1 MKKYKF
7 FALAF
12 AALTL
17 GACSSDDV
25 VDNGQGG
32 IVPAGEKGYVSV
44 AVNLPTQ
51 PSSRANDNFDDG
63 TAQEYNVEDATL
75 FVFEGTSEDA
85 AVFTGAYDLLDL
97 GTPSNVGGN
106 ITTTYQLTQEITRPE
121 HENENVYALVT
132 VNDDNIV
139 TEGTSAAEGWQI
151 NNTGITAGI
160 TTVANVKDMIATV
173 NVAQLA
179 NTADAGYFFM
189 TNAPLYTTP
198 GGTTDPTGGNVMTL
212 TEIDPN
218 NIFTTKEEAEAN
230 PAASIYVERAV
241 AKVSVVE
248 GENLETAGGLA
259 TEIAG
264 WALDMTN
271 TKTYIVRN
279 VDGANWWGYAS
290 TLNPTGDR
298 YRFVGSNA
306 VATNLYRTYWGI
318 DPNYDGNGY
327 TLPGEFNN
335 AIGGI
340 PATLKDAGAADYC
353 LENTFNVANQNQNQ
367 TTRVIVAADLT
378 VKGQDADSKDFYVIN
393 NLKDNILNKEGLD
406 KAIKAAYLQNATVV
420 AALKDPTSGLDDPN
434 TGLGEADLIVTYSS
448 TAEGGYIDVAEVT
461 IKDASVSKF
470 KGDVVP
476 AILTAAGNGAI
487 IAEIN
492 ADNSIAYYKGGRSYY
507 PVMVKH
513 FGDDS
518 TPWTAGGATSYP
530 EPNAEQ
536 NWLGRWGVLRNNWY
550 EISVN
555 SITEIGYPEVPEVYG
570 TPDDPVESWISVEIN
585 VLSWAKRTQD
595 AEL

>member
-63 TAQEYNVEDATL
+63 TTEEYNVKDATL

-85 AVFTGAYDLLDL
+85 ALFTGAYDLKL
-97 GTPSNVGGN
+97 GTSSNVGGN
-106 ITTTYQLTQEITRPE
+106 ITTTYQLTQKITRPE

-139 TEGTSAAEGWQI
+139 KAGSSDSEGWQI
-151 NNTGITAGI
+151 NNTGITAG
-160 TTVANVKDMIATV
+160 TTKVADVKDMIAAV
-173 NVAQLA
+173 DVAKLA
-179 NTADAGYFFM
+179 STANGGYFFM

-198 GGTTDPTGGNVMTL
+198 GGANDPTSGNVVTL

-218 NIFTTKEEAEAN
+218 NIFTTEEEAKAN
-230 PAASIYVERAV
+230 PAASVYVERAV
-241 AKVSVVE
+241 AKVSVVA
-248 GENLETAGGLA
+248 GEKLATAAGLA

-271 TKTYIVRN
+271 KETYIVRN
-279 VDGANWWGYAS
+279 VDGANWWSYAS
-290 TLNPTGDR
+290 TLIPTGDR

-306 VATNLYRTYWGI
+306 VATNLYRTYWGN

-340 PATLKDAGAADYC
+340 PATLKAAGAADYC

-367 TTRVIVAADLT
+367 TTRVIVAADLN
-378 VKGQDADSKDFYVIN
+378 VIGEGVDFYVIN
-393 NLKDNILNKEGLD
+393 NLKDNFLNKEGLD
-406 KAIKAAYLQNATVV
+406 KAIKTAYLQNATVV
-420 AALKDPTSGLDDPN
+420 AALKDPTTGLDDPK
-434 TGLGEADLIVTYSS
+434 TGLGEADLTVTYSS

-461 IKDASVSKF
+461 IIDASASKF

-476 AILTAAGNGAI
+476 EKLTAAGNETI
-487 IAEIN
+487 IAEIK

-507 PVMVKH
+507 PVMIKH

-530 EPNAEQ
+530 DPNAEQ

-585 VLSWAKRTQD
+585 VLSWAKRTQNAD
-595 AEL
+595 L

>member
-63 TAQEYNVEDATL
+63 TTQEYNVEDATL
-75 FVFEGTSEDA
+75 FVFEGTSEDD
-85 AVFTGAYDLLDL
+85 AVFTGAYDLDL
-97 GTPSNVGGN
+97 GTSSNVGGN

-121 HENENVYALVT
+121 NENANVYALVT
-132 VNDDNIV
+132 VNDNNIV
-139 TEGTSAAEGWQI
+139 DAGTSAAEGWKI
-151 NNTGITAGI
+151 NKTGITAGT

-173 NVAQLA
+173 DVAQLA
-179 NTADAGYFFM
+179 NTADKGYFFM

-198 GGTTDPTGGNVMTL
+198 GGANDPTGGNVMTL

-218 NIFTTKEEAEAN
+218 NIFTTEEEAEAN

-241 AKVSVVE
+241 AKVSVVA
-248 GENLETAGGLA
+248 GENLATAGGLA

-290 TLNPTGDR
+290 TLNPTADR
-298 YRFVGSNA
+298 YRFVGSNP

-340 PATLKDAGAADYC
+340 PATLKAAGAADYC

-378 VKGQDADSKDFYVIN
+378 VTGQDADSKDFYVIN
-393 NLKDNILNKEGLD
+393 NLKDNILNKAGLD
-406 KAIKAAYLQNATVV
+406 KAVKAAYLQNATVV
-420 AALKDPTSGLDDPN
+420 AALKNPTSGLDDPN
-434 TGLGEADLIVTYSS
+434 TGLGEDDLTVTYSS
-448 TAEGGYIDVAEVT
+448 KEGGYIDVAEVT
-461 IKDASVSKF
+461 INETSVSKF
-470 KGDVVP
+470 KGDVLP
-476 AILTAAGNGAI
+476 AILTATDNNDI
-487 IAEIN
+487 IDEIN

-530 EPNAEQ
+530 EPNADQ

-585 VLSWAKRTQD
+585 VLSWAKRTQNAD
-595 AEL
+595 L

>member
-63 TAQEYNVEDATL
+63 TTQEYYVKDATL

-85 AVFTGAYDLLDL
+85 AVFTGAYDLD
-97 GTPSNVGGN
+97 GIGNPSNVGGN

-132 VNDDNIV
+132 VNDNNIV
-139 TEGTSAAEGWQI
+139 TAGANAAEGWQI
-151 NNTGITAGI
+151 NNTGITAGT

-179 NTADAGYFFM
+179 NTADDGYFFM

-218 NIFTTKEEAEAN
+218 NIFTTEEEAEAN

-248 GENLETAGGLA
+248 GENLATAGGLA
-259 TEIAG
+259 TEIVG

-271 TKTYIVRN
+271 KKTYIVRN

-290 TLNPTGDR
+290 TLSQTADM
-298 YRFVGSNA
+298 YRFVGSNP

-340 PATLKDAGAADYC
+340 PTTLNAAGAADYC

-378 VKGQDADSKDFYVIN
+378 VTGQDADSKDFYVIN
-393 NLKDNILNKEGLD
+393 NLKDNILNKAGLD
-406 KAIKAAYLQNATVV
+406 KAVKAAYLQNATVV
-420 AALKDPTSGLDDPN
+420 AALQNPTSGLDDPN
-434 TGLGEADLIVTYSS
+434 TGLGEDDLIVTYSS
-448 TAEGGYIDVAEVT
+448 TDEGGYIDVAEVT

-470 KGDVVP
+470 KGGVVP
-476 AILTAAGNGAI
+476 AILTANGNDDI
-487 IAEIN
+487 IDEIN

-507 PVMVKH
+507 PIMIKH

-518 TPWTAGGATSYP
+518 TPWTAGGESSYP

-555 SITEIGYPEVPEVYG
+555 SITDIGYPEVPEVYG

-585 VLSWAKRTQD
+585 VLSWAKRTQSAD
-595 AEL
+595 L

>member
-85 AVFTGAYDLLDL
+85 AVFTGAYDLDL
-97 GTPSNVGGN
+97 GTSSNVGGN

-121 HENENVYALVT
+121 NENENVYALVT
-132 VNDDNIV
+132 VNDNNIV
-139 TEGTSAAEGWQI
+139 SAGKSAAEGWQI
-151 NNTGITAGI
+151 NKTGITAGT

-173 NVAQLA
+173 DVAQLA
-179 NTADAGYFFM
+179 NTADKGYFFM

-198 GGTTDPTGGNVMTL
+198 GGANDPTGGSVVTL

-218 NIFTTKEEAEAN
+218 NIFTTEEEAEAN

-248 GENLETAGGLA
+248 GENLDKAGGLA
-259 TEIAG
+259 NEIAG

-271 TKTYIVRN
+271 KKTYIVRN

-290 TLNPTGDR
+290 TQNPPADR
-298 YRFVGSNA
+298 YRFVGSNP

-340 PATLKDAGAADYC
+340 PTTLNAAGAADYC

-378 VKGQDADSKDFYVIN
+378 VTGQDADSKDFYVIN
-393 NLKDNILNKEGLD
+393 NLKDNILNKAGLD
-406 KAIKAAYLQNATVV
+406 KAVKAAYLQNATVV
-420 AALKDPTSGLDDPN
+420 AALQNPTSGLDDPN
-434 TGLGEADLIVTYSS
+434 TGLGEDDLIVTYSS
-448 TAEGGYIDVAEVT
+448 TDEGGYIDVAEVT

-476 AILTAAGNGAI
+476 AILTAAGNDPI

-530 EPNAEQ
+530 EPNADQ
-536 NWLGRWGVLRNNWY
+536 NLLGRWGVLRNNWY

-585 VLSWAKRTQD
+585 VLSWAKRTQSAD
-595 AEL
+595 L

>member
-63 TAQEYNVEDATL
+63 TKEEYNVKDATL
-75 FVFEGTSEDA
+75 FVFAGTSEDA
-85 AVFTGAYDLLDL
+85 AVFTGAYDLDDL
-97 GTPSNVGGN
+97 GDPTGVGGN
-106 ITTTYQLTQEITRPE
+106 ITTTYRLTKEITKPGN
-121 HENENVYALVT
+121 ENANVYALVT

-139 TEGTSAAEGWQI
+139 KAGSSDSEGWQI
-151 NNTGITAGI
+151 NNTGITAG
-160 TTVANVKDMIATV
+160 TTKVADVKDMIAAV
-173 NVAQLA
+173 DVAKLA
-179 NTADAGYFFM
+179 STANGGYFFM

-198 GGTTDPTGGNVMTL
+198 GGANDPTGGSVVTL

-218 NIFTTKEEAEAN
+218 NIFTTEEEAKAN
-230 PAASIYVERAV
+230 PAASVYVERAV
-241 AKVSVVE
+241 AKVSVVA
-248 GENLETAGGLA
+248 GENLATAAGLA

-271 TKTYIVRN
+271 KETYIVRN

-290 TLNPTGDR
+290 TLSPTADR
-298 YRFVGSNA
+298 YRFVGSNP

-340 PATLKDAGAADYC
+340 PATLKAAGAADYC

-367 TTRVIVAADLT
+367 TTRVIVAADLN
-378 VKGQDADSKDFYVIN
+378 VIGEGVDFYVIN

-406 KAIKAAYLQNATVV
+406 KAVKAAYQQNATVV
-420 AALKDPTSGLDDPN
+420 AALQDPTSGLDDPN
-434 TGLGEADLIVTYSS
+434 TGLGEDDLIVTYSS

-476 AILTAAGNGAI
+476 AILTAAGNDPI

-507 PVMVKH
+507 PIMIKH

-518 TPWTAGGATSYP
+518 TPWTVGGATSYP

-585 VLSWAKRTQD
+585 VLSWAKRTQNAD
-595 AEL
+595 L

>member
-63 TAQEYNVEDATL
+63 TAEEYNVEDATL
-75 FVFEGTSEDA
+75 FVFAGTSEDA
-85 AVFTGAYDLLDL
+85 AVFTGAYDLEL
-97 GTPSNVGGN
+97 GNPTDVGGN
-106 ITTTYQLTQEITRPE
+106 ITTTYQLTEEITKPGN
-121 HENENVYALVT
+121 ENANVYALVT
-132 VNDDNIV
+132 VNDNNIV
-139 TEGTSAAEGWQI
+139 TNGASASAGWKINGTD
-151 NNTGITAGI
+151 ITTS
-160 TTVANVKDMIATV
+160 TTVANVKDMIAAV
-173 NVAQLA
+173 DVAKLA
-179 NTADAGYFFM
+179 NTADGGYFFM

-198 GGTTDPTGGNVMTL
+198 GGANDPTGGSVVTL

-218 NIFTTKEEAEAN
+218 NIYTTEEEAKAN
-230 PAASIYVERAV
+230 PAASVYVERAV

-248 GENLETAGGLA
+248 GTALGTAGGLA

-271 TKTYIVRN
+271 KETYIVRN

-340 PATLKDAGAADYC
+340 PATLKAAGAADYC

-367 TTRVIVAADLT
+367 TTRVIVAADLN
-378 VKGQDADSKDFYVIN
+378 VIGEGADFYVIN

-420 AALKDPTSGLDDPN
+420 EALENPTTGLDDPN
-434 TGLGEADLIVTYSS
+434 TGLGEADLTVTYSS
-448 TAEGGYIDVAEVT
+448 TEGGYIDVAEVT
-461 IKDASVSKF
+461 IIETSASKF
-470 KGDVVP
+470 KGDVIP
-476 AILTAAGNGAI
+476 TTLTAAGNDAI

-492 ADNSIAYYKGGRSYY
+492 ADNNIAYYKGGRSYY
-507 PVMVKH
+507 PIMIKH

-518 TPWTAGGATSYP
+518 TPWTAGGESSYP
-530 EPNAEQ
+530 TPNAEQ

-585 VLSWAKRTQD
+585 VLSWAKRTQNAD
-595 AEL
+595 L

>member
-1 MKKYKF
+1 MKKF
-7 FALAF
+7 QLFAFALA
-12 AALTL
+12 AGLMM
-17 GACSSDDV
+17 GCSDDNSLV
-25 VDNGQGG
+25 EGPSTGSSTTG
-32 IVPAGEKGYVSV
+32 KGYISL
-44 AVNLPTQ
+44 AINLPTQ

-63 TAQEYNVEDATL
+63 TTQEYNVEDATL

-85 AVFTGAYDLLDL
+85 ALFTGAYDLLDL

-132 VNDDNIV
+132 VNDNNIV
-139 TEGTSAAEGWQI
+139 TEGASAAEGWQI
-151 NNTGITAGI
+151 NNTGITAGT
-160 TTVANVKDMIATV
+160 TTVADVKDMIATV

-248 GENLETAGGLA
+248 GENLATAGGLA

-290 TLNPTGDR
+290 TLSPTTDR
-298 YRFVGSNA
+298 YRFVGSNP

-340 PATLKDAGAADYC
+340 PTTLNAAGAADYC

-378 VKGQDADSKDFYVIN
+378 VLGQEEGGDFYVIN

-406 KAIKAAYLQNATVV
+406 KAVKAAYLQNATVV
-420 AALKDPTSGLDDPN
+420 AALQDPTTGLDDPT
-434 TGLGEADLIVTYSS
+434 TGLGEADLTVTYSS

-461 IKDASVSKF
+461 IIDASASKF
-470 KGDVVP
+470 KGD
-476 AILTAAGNGAI
+476 GN
-487 IAEIN
+487 
-492 ADNSIAYYKGGRSYY
+492 
-507 PVMVKH
+507 
-513 FGDDS
+513 
-518 TPWTAGGATSYP
+518 
-530 EPNAEQ
+530 Q
-536 NWLGRWGVLRNNWY
+536 C
-550 EISVN
+550 
-555 SITEIGYPEVPEVYG
+555 
-570 TPDDPVESWISVEIN
+570 
-585 VLSWAKRTQD
+585 
-595 AEL
+595 

>member
-63 TAQEYNVEDATL
+63 TAEEYNVEDATL
-75 FVFEGTSEDA
+75 FVFAGTSEDA
-85 AVFTGAYDLLDL
+85 AVFTGAYDLEL
-97 GTPSNVGGN
+97 GNPTDVGGN
-106 ITTTYQLTQEITRPE
+106 ITTTYQLTEVITKPGN
-121 HENENVYALVT
+121 ENANVYALVT
-132 VNDDNIV
+132 VNDNNIV
-139 TEGTSAAEGWQI
+139 TNGASASAGWKINGTD
-151 NNTGITAGI
+151 ITTS
-160 TTVANVKDMIATV
+160 TTVANVKDMIAAV
-173 NVAQLA
+173 DVAKLA
-179 NTADAGYFFM
+179 NTADGGYFFM

-198 GGTTDPTGGNVMTL
+198 GGANDPTGGSVVTL

-218 NIFTTKEEAEAN
+218 NIYTTEEEAKAN
-230 PAASIYVERAV
+230 PAASVYVERAV

-248 GENLETAGGLA
+248 GTALGTAGGLA

-271 TKTYIVRN
+271 KETYIVRN

-340 PATLKDAGAADYC
+340 PATLKAAGAADYC

-367 TTRVIVAADLT
+367 TTRVIVAADLN
-378 VKGQDADSKDFYVIN
+378 VIGEGADFYVIN

-420 AALKDPTSGLDDPN
+420 EALENPTTGLDDPN
-434 TGLGEADLIVTYSS
+434 TGLGEADLTVTYSS
-448 TAEGGYIDVAEVT
+448 TEGGYIDVAEVT
-461 IKDASVSKF
+461 IIETSASKF
-470 KGDVVP
+470 KGDVIP
-476 AILTAAGNGAI
+476 TTLTAAGNDAI

-492 ADNSIAYYKGGRSYY
+492 ADNNIAYYKGGRSYY
-507 PVMVKH
+507 PIMIKH

-518 TPWTAGGATSYP
+518 TPWTAGGESSYP
-530 EPNAEQ
+530 TPNAEQ

-585 VLSWAKRTQD
+585 VLSWAKRTQSAD
-595 AEL
+595 L

>member
-63 TAQEYNVEDATL
+63 TKEEYNVKDATL
-75 FVFEGTSEDA
+75 FVFAGTSEDA
-85 AVFTGAYDLLDL
+85 AVFTGAYNLDL
-97 GTPSNVGGN
+97 GSQTDVGGN
-106 ITTTYQLTQEITRPE
+106 ITTTYRLTEEITKPGK
-121 HENENVYALVT
+121 ENENVYALVT
-132 VNDDNIV
+132 VNDNNIV
-139 TEGTSAAEGWQI
+139 TAPEPEIASAGWKINGTD
-151 NNTGITAGI
+151 ITTS
-160 TTVANVKDMIATV
+160 TTVANVKDMIAAV
-173 NVAQLA
+173 DVAKLA
-179 NTADAGYFFM
+179 STADGGYFFM

-198 GGTTDPTGGNVMTL
+198 GGANDPTSGNVVTL

-218 NIFTTKEEAEAN
+218 NIFTTEEEAKAN
-230 PAASIYVERAV
+230 PAASVYVERAV
-241 AKVSVVE
+241 AKVSVVA
-248 GENLETAGGLA
+248 GENLATAAGLA

-271 TKTYIVRN
+271 KETYIVRN
-279 VDGANWWGYAS
+279 VDGANWWRYAS

-378 VKGQDADSKDFYVIN
+378 VTGQDADSKDFYVIN
-393 NLKDNILNKEGLD
+393 NLKDNILNKAGLD
-406 KAIKAAYLQNATVV
+406 KAVKAAYLQNATVV
-420 AALKDPTSGLDDPN
+420 AALQDPTTGLDDPN
-434 TGLGEADLIVTYSS
+434 TGLGEADLTVTYSS

-461 IKDASVSKF
+461 IIDASASKF

-476 AILTAAGNGAI
+476 EKLTAAGNDVI

-518 TPWTAGGATSYP
+518 TPWTAGGESSYP
-530 EPNAEQ
+530 TPNAEQ

-585 VLSWAKRTQD
+585 VLSWAKRTQNAD
-595 AEL
+595 L

>member
-25 VDNGQGG
+25 VDNGQSG

-85 AVFTGAYDLLDL
+85 AVFTGAYDLKI
-97 GTPSNVGGN
+97 GTSSNVGGN
-106 ITTTYQLTQEITRPE
+106 ITTTYQLTQKITRPE

-132 VNDDNIV
+132 VNDNNIV
-139 TEGTSAAEGWQI
+139 KAGSSDSEGWQI
-151 NNTGITAGI
+151 NNTGITAGT
-160 TTVANVKDMIATV
+160 TTVAKVKDMIATV
-173 NVAQLA
+173 DVAQLA
-179 NTADAGYFFM
+179 NTADKGYFFM

-198 GGTTDPTGGNVMTL
+198 GGANDPTGGSVVTL

-218 NIFTTKEEAEAN
+218 NIFTTEEEAKAN
-230 PAASIYVERAV
+230 PAASVYVERAV
-241 AKVSVVE
+241 AKVSVVA
-248 GENLETAGGLA
+248 GENLATAGGLA

-271 TKTYIVRN
+271 KETYIVRN

-290 TLNPTGDR
+290 TSSNLTADR
-298 YRFVGSNA
+298 YRFVGSNP

-340 PATLKDAGAADYC
+340 PATLKAAGAADYC

-378 VKGQDADSKDFYVIN
+378 VSGQEEGGDFYVIN
-393 NLKDNILNKEGLD
+393 NLKDNILNKAGLD
-406 KAIKAAYLQNATVV
+406 KAVKAAYLQNATVV

-434 TGLGEADLIVTYSS
+434 TGLGEGDLTVYYSS

-461 IKDASVSKF
+461 IIDASASKF

-476 AILTAAGNGAI
+476 EKLTAAGNDEI

-518 TPWTAGGATSYP
+518 TPWMAGGESSYP

-585 VLSWAKRTQD
+585 VLSWAKRTQSAD
-595 AEL
+595 L

>member
-25 VDNGQGG
+25 VDNGQSG

-63 TAQEYNVEDATL
+63 TEQEYNVEDATL
-75 FVFEGTSEDA
+75 FVFAGTSEDD
-85 AVFTGAYDLLDL
+85 AVFTGAYNLVDL
-97 GTPSNVGGN
+97 GTPSTVGGN

-290 TLNPTGDR
+290 TLSPTADR
-298 YRFVGSNA
+298 FRFVGSNP

-340 PATLKDAGAADYC
+340 PATLKAAGAADYC

-378 VKGQDADSKDFYVIN
+378 VSGQDEGGDFYVIN
-393 NLKDNILNKEGLD
+393 NLKDNILNKAGLD
-406 KAIKAAYLQNATVV
+406 KAVKAAYLQNATVV
-420 AALKDPTSGLDDPN
+420 AALQNPTTGLDDPN
-434 TGLGEADLIVTYSS
+434 TGLGEDDLIVTYSS
-448 TAEGGYIDVAEVT
+448 TDEGGYIDVAEVT

-476 AILTAAGNGAI
+476 EKLTAAGNDDI
-487 IAEIN
+487 IDEIN

-507 PVMVKH
+507 PVMIKH

-530 EPNAEQ
+530 EPNADQ

-585 VLSWAKRTQD
+585 VLSWAKRTQSAD
-595 AEL
+595 L

>member
-63 TAQEYNVEDATL
+63 TKEEYNVKDATL

-85 AVFTGAYDLLDL
+85 AVFTGAYDLD
-97 GTPSNVGGN
+97 GIGNPSNVGGN

-132 VNDDNIV
+132 VNDNKIV
-139 TEGTSAAEGWQI
+139 TAGANAAEGWQI
-151 NNTGITAGI
+151 NNTGITAGT

-179 NTADAGYFFM
+179 NTADGGYFFM

-198 GGTTDPTGGNVMTL
+198 GGANDPTSGNVVTL

-218 NIFTTKEEAEAN
+218 NIFTTEEEAKAN
-230 PAASIYVERAV
+230 PAASVYVERAV
-241 AKVSVVE
+241 AKVSVVA
-248 GENLETAGGLA
+248 GEKLATAAGLA

-290 TLNPTGDR
+290 TLNPTADR
-298 YRFVGSNA
+298 YRFVGSNP

-340 PATLKDAGAADYC
+340 PTTLKAAGAADYC

-367 TTRVIVAADLT
+367 TTRVIVAADLN
-378 VKGQDADSKDFYVIN
+378 VIGEGVDFYVIN

-420 AALKDPTSGLDDPN
+420 AALQDPTSGLDDPI
-434 TGLGEADLIVTYSS
+434 TGLGEDDLTVSYSS
-448 TAEGGYIDVAEVT
+448 TEGGYIDVAEVT
-461 IKDASVSKF
+461 IKETSASKF

-476 AILTAAGNGAI
+476 EKLTAAENDDI
-487 IAEIN
+487 IDEIN

-507 PVMVKH
+507 PIMIKH

-530 EPNAEQ
+530 DPGAEQ

-585 VLSWAKRTQD
+585 VLSWAKRTQSAD
-595 AEL
+595 L

>member
-63 TAQEYNVEDATL
+63 TTEEYNVKDATL

-85 AVFTGAYDLLDL
+85 ALFTGAYDLKL
-97 GTPSNVGGN
+97 GTSSNVGGN
-106 ITTTYQLTQEITRPE
+106 ITTTYQLTQKITRPE

-139 TEGTSAAEGWQI
+139 KAGSSDSEGWQI
-151 NNTGITAGI
+151 NNTGITAG
-160 TTVANVKDMIATV
+160 TTKVADVKDMIAAV
-173 NVAQLA
+173 DVAKLA
-179 NTADAGYFFM
+179 STANGGYFFM

-198 GGTTDPTGGNVMTL
+198 GGANDPTSGNVVTL

-218 NIFTTKEEAEAN
+218 NIFTTEEEAKAN
-230 PAASIYVERAV
+230 PAASVYVERAV
-241 AKVSVVE
+241 AKVSVVA
-248 GENLETAGGLA
+248 GEKLATAAGLA

-271 TKTYIVRN
+271 KETYIVRN
-279 VDGANWWGYAS
+279 VDGANWWSYAS
-290 TLNPTGDR
+290 TLIPTGDR

-306 VATNLYRTYWGI
+306 VATNLYRTYWGN

-340 PATLKDAGAADYC
+340 PATLKAAGAADYC

-367 TTRVIVAADLT
+367 TTRVIVAADLN
-378 VKGQDADSKDFYVIN
+378 VIGEGVDFYVIN

-406 KAIKAAYLQNATVV
+406 KAIKTAYLQNATVV
-420 AALKDPTSGLDDPN
+420 AALKDPTTGLDDPK
-434 TGLGEADLIVTYSS
+434 TGLGEADLTVTYSS

-461 IKDASVSKF
+461 IIDASASKF

-476 AILTAAGNGAI
+476 EKLTAAGNETI
-487 IAEIN
+487 IAEIK

-507 PVMVKH
+507 PVMIKH

-530 EPNAEQ
+530 DPNAEQ

-585 VLSWAKRTQD
+585 VLSWAKRTQNAD
-595 AEL
+595 L

>member
-1 MKKYKF
+1 M
-7 FALAF
+7 
-12 AALTL
+12 
-17 GACSSDDV
+17 
-25 VDNGQGG
+25 DNGQGG

-63 TAQEYNVEDATL
+63 TKEEYNVKDATL
-75 FVFEGTSEDA
+75 FVFAGTSEDA
-85 AVFTGAYDLLDL
+85 AVFTGAYDLDDL
-97 GTPSNVGGN
+97 GDPTGVGGN
-106 ITTTYQLTQEITRPE
+106 ITTTYRLTKEITKPGN
-121 HENENVYALVT
+121 ENANVYALVT

-139 TEGTSAAEGWQI
+139 KAGSSDSEGWQI
-151 NNTGITAGI
+151 NNTGITAG
-160 TTVANVKDMIATV
+160 TTKVADVKDMIAAV
-173 NVAQLA
+173 DVAKLA
-179 NTADAGYFFM
+179 STANGGYFFM

-198 GGTTDPTGGNVMTL
+198 GGANDPTGGSVVTL

-218 NIFTTKEEAEAN
+218 NIFTTEEEAKAN
-230 PAASIYVERAV
+230 PAASVYVERAV
-241 AKVSVVE
+241 AKVSVVA
-248 GENLETAGGLA
+248 GENLATAAGLA

-271 TKTYIVRN
+271 KETYIVRN

-290 TLNPTGDR
+290 TLSPTADR
-298 YRFVGSNA
+298 YRFVGSNP

-340 PATLKDAGAADYC
+340 PATLKAAGAADYC

-367 TTRVIVAADLT
+367 TTRVIVAADLN
-378 VKGQDADSKDFYVIN
+378 VIGEGVDFYVIN

-406 KAIKAAYLQNATVV
+406 KAVKAAYQQNATVV
-420 AALKDPTSGLDDPN
+420 AALQDPTSGLDDPN
-434 TGLGEADLIVTYSS
+434 TGLGEDDLIVTYSS

-476 AILTAAGNGAI
+476 AILTAAGNDPI

-507 PVMVKH
+507 PIMIKH

-518 TPWTAGGATSYP
+518 TPWTVGGATSYP

-585 VLSWAKRTQD
+585 VLSWAKRTQNAD
-595 AEL
+595 L

>member
-63 TAQEYNVEDATL
+63 TTQEYNVEDATL

-85 AVFTGAYDLLDL
+85 AVFTGAYDLDDI
-97 GTPSNVGGN
+97 GNPSTVGGN

-121 HENENVYALVT
+121 HENANVYALVT
-132 VNDDNIV
+132 VNDNNIV
-139 TEGTSAAEGWQI
+139 TAGTSAAEGWQI
-151 NNTGITAGI
+151 NKTGITAGT

-173 NVAQLA
+173 DVAQLA
-179 NTADAGYFFM
+179 NTADKGYFFM

-198 GGTTDPTGGNVMTL
+198 GGANDPTGGNVMTL

-218 NIFTTKEEAEAN
+218 NIFTTEEEAEAN

-241 AKVSVVE
+241 AKVSVVA
-248 GENLETAGGLA
+248 GENLATAGGLA

-279 VDGANWWGYAS
+279 VDGANWWRYAS
-290 TLNPTGDR
+290 TQNPTADR
-298 YRFVGSNA
+298 YRFVGSNP

-340 PATLKDAGAADYC
+340 PATLKAAGAADYC

-367 TTRVIVAADLT
+367 TTRVIVAANLT
-378 VKGQDADSKDFYVIN
+378 VTGQDADSKDFYVIN
-393 NLKDNILNKEGLD
+393 NLKDNILNKAGLD
-406 KAIKAAYLQNATVV
+406 KAVKAAYLQNATVV

-434 TGLGEADLIVTYSS
+434 TGLGEADLTVTYSS

-461 IKDASVSKF
+461 IIDASKF

-476 AILTAAGNGAI
+476 KKLTAAGNDDI
-487 IAEIN
+487 IDEIN

-507 PVMVKH
+507 PVMIKH

-530 EPNAEQ
+530 EPNADQ

-585 VLSWAKRTQD
+585 VLSWAKRTQSAD
-595 AEL
+595 L

>member
-1 MKKYKF
+1 MKKISF
-7 FALAF
+7 FALAL
-12 AALTL
+12 AAGLMM
-17 GACSSDDV
+17 GCSDDNSLV
-25 VDNGQGG
+25 EGPSTGSSTTG
-32 IVPAGEKGYVSV
+32 KGYISL
-44 AVNLPTQ
+44 AINLPTQ
-51 PSSRANDNFDDG
+51 PSARANDNFDDG
-63 TAQEYNVEDATL
+63 LEEEYRVTDATL
-75 FVFEGTSEDA
+75 LVFSGTTEDDA
-85 AVFTGAYDLLDL
+85 KFTGAYPLTLND
-97 GTPSNVGGN
+97 GTQLGGN
-106 ITTTYQLTQEITRPE
+106 ITTTYQVTQPITKPL
-121 HENENVYALVT
+121 VDGDDIYALVM
-132 VNDDNIV
+132 VNSKNV
-139 TEGTSAAEGWQI
+139 LKGNAEAGWQI
-151 NNTGITAGI
+151 LGNALTVGT
-160 TTVANVKDMIATV
+160 TTVANVKGMNG
-173 NVAQLA
+173 NVTAAAL
-179 NTADAGYFFM
+179 ADASGEGYFYM
-189 TNAPLYTTP
+189 TNAPLYSVP
-198 GGTTDPTGGNVMTL
+198 GGVSEPANGAVTTL
-212 TEIDPN
+212 TKINAE
-218 NIFTTKEEAEAN
+218 NIFSTAAEAEAN

-290 TLNPTGDR
+290 TLSPTADR
-298 YRFVGSNA
+298 YRFVGSNP

-340 PATLKDAGAADYC
+340 PTTLNAAGAADYC

-378 VKGQDADSKDFYVIN
+378 VLGQEEGGDFYVIN

-406 KAIKAAYLQNATVV
+406 KAVKAAYLQNATVV
-420 AALKDPTSGLDDPN
+420 AALQDPTTGLDDPT
-434 TGLGEADLIVTYSS
+434 TGLGEADLTVTYSS
-448 TAEGGYIDVAEVT
+448 TVEGGYIDVAEVT
-461 IKDASVSKF
+461 IIDASASKF
-470 KGDVVP
+470 KGDAVP
-476 AILTAAGNGAI
+476 EKLTAAGNDDI

-518 TPWTAGGATSYP
+518 TPWTAGGETSYP
-530 EPNAEQ
+530 GPNADQ

-585 VLSWAKRTQD
+585 VLSWAKRTQSAD
-595 AEL
+595 L

>member
-63 TAQEYNVEDATL
+63 TKEEYNVKDATL
-75 FVFEGTSEDA
+75 FVFAGTSEDE
-85 AVFTGAYDLLDL
+85 AVFTGAYDLDDL
-97 GTPSNVGGN
+97 GDPTVVGGN
-106 ITTTYQLTQEITRPE
+106 ITTTYRLTKEITKPGN
-121 HENENVYALVT
+121 ENANVYALVT

-139 TEGTSAAEGWQI
+139 KAGSSDSEGWQI
-151 NNTGITAGI
+151 NNTGITAG
-160 TTVANVKDMIATV
+160 TTKVANVKDMIAAV
-173 NVAQLA
+173 DVAKLA
-179 NTADAGYFFM
+179 STANGGYFFM

-198 GGTTDPTGGNVMTL
+198 GGANDPTSGNVVTL

-218 NIFTTKEEAEAN
+218 NIFTTEEEAKAN
-230 PAASIYVERAV
+230 PAASVYVERAV

-248 GENLETAGGLA
+248 GTALSTAGGLA
-259 TEIAG
+259 TKIAG

-271 TKTYIVRN
+271 KETYIVRN
-279 VDGANWWGYAS
+279 VDGANWWRYAS
-290 TLNPTGDR
+290 TQNPTGDR
-298 YRFVGSNA
+298 YRFVGSNP

-340 PATLKDAGAADYC
+340 PATLKAAGAADYC

-367 TTRVIVAADLT
+367 TTRVIVAADLN
-378 VKGQDADSKDFYVIN
+378 VIGEGVDFYVIN

-406 KAIKAAYLQNATVV
+406 KAIKAAYQQNATVV
-420 AALKDPTSGLDDPN
+420 AALQDPTTGLDDPN
-434 TGLGEADLIVTYSS
+434 TGLGEADLTVTYSS

-461 IKDASVSKF
+461 INETSASKF
-470 KGDVVP
+470 KGDAVP
-476 AILTAAGNGAI
+476 EKLTAAGNDAI

-507 PVMVKH
+507 PIMIKH

-530 EPNAEQ
+530 EPNADQ

-585 VLSWAKRTQD
+585 VLSWAKRTQSAD
-595 AEL
+595 L

>member
-1 MKKYKF
+1 
-7 FALAF
+7 
-12 AALTL
+12 
-17 GACSSDDV
+17 
-25 VDNGQGG
+25 
-32 IVPAGEKGYVSV
+32 
-44 AVNLPTQ
+44 
-51 PSSRANDNFDDG
+51 
-63 TAQEYNVEDATL
+63 
-75 FVFEGTSEDA
+75 
-85 AVFTGAYDLLDL
+85 
-97 GTPSNVGGN
+97 
-106 ITTTYQLTQEITRPE
+106 
-121 HENENVYALVT
+121 
-132 VNDDNIV
+132 
-139 TEGTSAAEGWQI
+139 
-151 NNTGITAGI
+151 
-160 TTVANVKDMIATV
+160 MIATV
-173 NVAQLA
+173 DVAQLA
-179 NTADAGYFFM
+179 NTADKGYFFM

-198 GGTTDPTGGNVMTL
+198 GGANDPTGGSVVTL

-218 NIFTTKEEAEAN
+218 NIFTTEEEAKAN
-230 PAASIYVERAV
+230 PAASVYVERAV
-241 AKVSVVE
+241 AKVSVVA
-248 GENLETAGGLA
+248 GENLATAGGLA

-290 TLNPTGDR
+290 TLNPTADR
-298 YRFVGSNA
+298 YRFVGSNP

-340 PATLKDAGAADYC
+340 PTTLKAAGAADYC

-378 VKGQDADSKDFYVIN
+378 VTGQDADSKDFYVIN

-406 KAIKAAYLQNATVV
+406 KAVKAAYLQNATVV
-420 AALKDPTSGLDDPN
+420 AALQNPTSGLDDPN
-434 TGLGEADLIVTYSS
+434 TGLGEDDLTVTYSS
-448 TAEGGYIDVAEVT
+448 TDEGGYIDVAEVT

-476 AILTAAGNGAI
+476 AILTAAGNDAI

-530 EPNAEQ
+530 EPNADQ

-585 VLSWAKRTQD
+585 VLSWAKRTQSAD
-595 AEL
+595 L

>member
-1 MKKYKF
+1 MKKTKF

-17 GACSSDDV
+17 GACSSDDLV
-25 VDNGQGG
+25 EQKHPSVT
-32 IVPAGEKGYVSV
+32 PGEKGYVSV
-44 AVNLPTQ
+44 AVNLPSQ

-63 TAQEYNVEDATL
+63 TTEEYNVKDATL

-85 AVFTGAYDLLDL
+85 ALFTGAYDLKL
-97 GTPSNVGGN
+97 GTSSNVGGN
-106 ITTTYQLTQEITRPE
+106 ITTTYQLTQKITRPE

-139 TEGTSAAEGWQI
+139 KAGSSDSEGWQI
-151 NNTGITAGI
+151 NNTGITAG
-160 TTVANVKDMIATV
+160 TTKVADVKGMIAAV

-179 NTADAGYFFM
+179 NTADGGYFFM

-198 GGTTDPTGGNVMTL
+198 GGANDPTGGSVVTL

-218 NIFTTKEEAEAN
+218 NIFTTEEEAKAN
-230 PAASIYVERAV
+230 PAASVYVERAV
-241 AKVSVVE
+241 AKVSVVA
-248 GENLETAGGLA
+248 GENLATAAGLA

-271 TKTYIVRN
+271 KETYIVRN

-290 TLNPTGDR
+290 TLSPTADR
-298 YRFVGSNA
+298 YRFVGSNP

-327 TLPGEFNN
+327 PLPGEFNN

-340 PATLKDAGAADYC
+340 PATLKAAGAADYC

-367 TTRVIVAADLT
+367 TTRVIVAADLKVT
-378 VKGQDADSKDFYVIN
+378 GQDADSKDFYVIN
-393 NLKDNILNKEGLD
+393 NLKDNILNKAGLD
-406 KAIKAAYLQNATVV
+406 KAVKAAYLQNATVV
-420 AALKDPTSGLDDPN
+420 AALQDPTTGLDDPN
-434 TGLGEADLIVTYSS
+434 TGLGEADLTVTYSS
-448 TAEGGYIDVAEVT
+448 TDEGGYIDVAEVT
-461 IKDASVSKF
+461 IIDASASKF
-470 KGDVVP
+470 KGDAVP
-476 AILTAAGNGAI
+476 EILTATDNDAI

-518 TPWTAGGATSYP
+518 TPWTAGGETSYP
-530 EPNAEQ
+530 GPNADQ

-585 VLSWAKRTQD
+585 VLSWAKRTQSAD
-595 AEL
+595 L

>member
-63 TAQEYNVEDATL
+63 TKEEYNVEDATL

-85 AVFTGAYDLLDL
+85 AVFTGAYDLDL

-106 ITTTYQLTQEITRPE
+106 ITTTYRLTQEITRPE
-121 HENENVYALVT
+121 NENANVYALVT
-132 VNDDNIV
+132 VNDNNIV
-139 TEGTSAAEGWQI
+139 TAPEPEIASAGWKINGKDITTS
-151 NNTGITAGI
+151 
-160 TTVANVKDMIATV
+160 TTVANVKDMIAAV
-173 NVAQLA
+173 DVAQLA
-179 NTADAGYFFM
+179 NTAADGGYFFM

-198 GGTTDPTGGNVMTL
+198 GGANDPTGGSVVTL

-218 NIFTTKEEAEAN
+218 NIFTTEEEAKAN
-230 PAASIYVERAV
+230 PAASVYVERAV

-248 GENLETAGGLA
+248 GTALSTAGGLA
-259 TEIAG
+259 TKIAG

-271 TKTYIVRN
+271 KETYIVRN

-290 TLNPTGDR
+290 TQNPTADR
-298 YRFVGSNA
+298 YRFVGSNP

-340 PATLKDAGAADYC
+340 PATLKAAGAADYC

-367 TTRVIVAADLT
+367 TTRVIVAADLN
-378 VKGQDADSKDFYVIN
+378 VIGEGVDFYVIN

-406 KAIKAAYLQNATVV
+406 KAIKAAYQQNATVV
-420 AALKDPTSGLDDPN
+420 AALQDPTSGLDDPN
-434 TGLGEADLIVTYSS
+434 TGLGEDDLTVTYSS
-448 TAEGGYIDVAEVT
+448 TEGGYIDVAEVT
-461 IKDASVSKF
+461 IDEASASKF
-470 KGDVVP
+470 KKDVIP
-476 AILTAAGNGAI
+476 TILTATGNNDI
-487 IAEIN
+487 IDEIN
-492 ADNSIAYYKGGRSYY
+492 ADNNIAYYKGGRSYY
-507 PVMVKH
+507 PVMIKH

-530 EPNAEQ
+530 EPNADQ

-585 VLSWAKRTQD
+585 VLSWAKRTQSAD
-595 AEL
+595 L

>member
-1 MKKYKF
+1 MKKISF
-7 FALAF
+7 FAFALA
-12 AALTL
+12 AGLMM
-17 GACSSDDV
+17 GCSDDNSLV
-25 VDNGQGG
+25 EGPSTGSSTTG
-32 IVPAGEKGYVSV
+32 KGYISL
-44 AVNLPTQ
+44 AINLPTQ

-85 AVFTGAYDLLDL
+85 AVFTGAYDLKL
-97 GTPSNVGGN
+97 GTSSNVGGN
-106 ITTTYQLTQEITRPE
+106 ITTTYQLTQKITRPE
-121 HENENVYALVT
+121 NENANVYALVT

-139 TEGTSAAEGWQI
+139 TAGASAAEGWQI
-151 NNTGITAGI
+151 NNTGITAGT

-173 NVAQLA
+173 DVAQLA
-179 NTADAGYFFM
+179 NTADKGYFFM

-198 GGTTDPTGGNVMTL
+198 GGANDPTGGSVVTL

-218 NIFTTKEEAEAN
+218 NIFTTEEEAKAN
-230 PAASIYVERAV
+230 PAASVYVERAV
-241 AKVSVVE
+241 AKVSVVA
-248 GENLETAGGLA
+248 GENLATAGGLA

-290 TLNPTGDR
+290 TLNPTADR
-298 YRFVGSNA
+298 YRFVGSNP

-340 PATLKDAGAADYC
+340 PTTLKAAGAADYC

-378 VKGQDADSKDFYVIN
+378 VTGQDADSKDFYVIN

-406 KAIKAAYLQNATVV
+406 KAVKAAYLQNATVV
-420 AALKDPTSGLDDPN
+420 AALQDPATGLDDPN
-434 TGLGEADLIVTYSS
+434 TGLGEADLTVTYSS
-448 TAEGGYIDVAEVT
+448 TDEGGYIDVAEVT

-476 AILTAAGNGAI
+476 AILTAAGNDAI

-530 EPNAEQ
+530 EPNADQ

-585 VLSWAKRTQD
+585 VLSWAKRTQSAD
-595 AEL
+595 L

>member
-63 TAQEYNVEDATL
+63 TKEEYNVKDATL

-85 AVFTGAYDLLDL
+85 AVFTGAYDLD
-97 GTPSNVGGN
+97 GIGNPSNVGGN

-132 VNDDNIV
+132 VNDNNIV
-139 TEGTSAAEGWQI
+139 TAGASAAEGWQI
-151 NNTGITAGI
+151 NKTGITAGT

-173 NVAQLA
+173 DVAQLA
-179 NTADAGYFFM
+179 NTADKGYFFM

-198 GGTTDPTGGNVMTL
+198 GGANDPTGGSVVTL

-218 NIFTTKEEAEAN
+218 NIFTTEEEAKAN
-230 PAASIYVERAV
+230 PAASVYVERAV
-241 AKVSVVE
+241 AKVSVVA
-248 GENLETAGGLA
+248 GENLATAGGLA
-259 TEIAG
+259 NEIAG

-290 TLNPTGDR
+290 TQNPPADR
-298 YRFVGSNA
+298 YRFVGSNP

-340 PATLKDAGAADYC
+340 PATLKAAGAVDYC

-378 VKGQDADSKDFYVIN
+378 VSGQEEGGDFYVIN
-393 NLKDNILNKEGLD
+393 NLKDNILNKAGLD
-406 KAIKAAYLQNATVV
+406 KAVKAAYLQNATVV

-434 TGLGEADLIVTYSS
+434 TGLGEADLTVTYSS
-448 TAEGGYIDVAEVT
+448 TDEGGYIDVAEVT
-461 IKDASVSKF
+461 INETSVSKF
-470 KGDVVP
+470 KGGVVP
-476 AILTAAGNGAI
+476 EILTANGNGDI
-487 IAEIN
+487 IDEIN

-507 PVMVKH
+507 PVMIKH

-518 TPWTAGGATSYP
+518 TPWMAGGETSYP
-530 EPNAEQ
+530 DPNAEQ

-585 VLSWAKRTQD
+585 VLSWAKRTQNAD
-595 AEL
+595 L

>member
-63 TAQEYNVEDATL
+63 TTQEYNVEDATL

-85 AVFTGAYDLLDL
+85 AVFTGAYDLD
-97 GTPSNVGGN
+97 GIGNPSNVGGN

-132 VNDDNIV
+132 VNDNKIV
-139 TEGTSAAEGWQI
+139 TAGANAAEGWQI
-151 NNTGITAGI
+151 NNTGITAGT

-179 NTADAGYFFM
+179 NTADGGYFFM

-198 GGTTDPTGGNVMTL
+198 GGANDPTGGSVVTL

-218 NIFTTKEEAEAN
+218 NIFTTEEEAKAN
-230 PAASIYVERAV
+230 PAASVYVERAV

-248 GENLETAGGLA
+248 GENLATAGGLA

-290 TLNPTGDR
+290 TLSPTADM
-298 YRFVGSNA
+298 YRFVGSNP

-340 PATLKDAGAADYC
+340 PATLNAAGAADYC

-367 TTRVIVAADLT
+367 TTRVIVAADLN
-378 VKGQDADSKDFYVIN
+378 VIGEGADFYVIN

-420 AALKDPTSGLDDPN
+420 AALQDPITGLNDPN
-434 TGLGEADLIVTYSS
+434 TGLGEDDLNVAYSS

-461 IKDASVSKF
+461 IIDASASKF
-470 KGDVVP
+470 KGGVVP
-476 AILTAAGNGAI
+476 EKLTAAGNDAI

-530 EPNAEQ
+530 EPNADQ

-585 VLSWAKRTQD
+585 VLSWAKRTQS

>member
-63 TAQEYNVEDATL
+63 TKEEYNVKDATL
-75 FVFEGTSEDA
+75 FVFAGTSEDA
-85 AVFTGAYDLLDL
+85 AVFTGAYDLDL

-106 ITTTYQLTQEITRPE
+106 ITTTYQLTQDITRPE
-121 HENENVYALVT
+121 NENANVYALVT
-132 VNDDNIV
+132 VNDNNIV
-139 TEGTSAAEGWQI
+139 NAGSSDSEGWQI
-151 NNTGITAGI
+151 NNTGITAG
-160 TTVANVKDMIATV
+160 TTKVADVKDMIAAV
-173 NVAQLA
+173 DVAKLA
-179 NTADAGYFFM
+179 STANGGYFFM

-198 GGTTDPTGGNVMTL
+198 GGANDPTSGNVVTL

-218 NIFTTKEEAEAN
+218 NIFTTKEEAKAN
-230 PAASIYVERAV
+230 PAASVYVERAV

-248 GENLETAGGLA
+248 GTALSTAGGLA
-259 TEIAG
+259 TKIAG

-271 TKTYIVRN
+271 KETYIVRN

-290 TLNPTGDR
+290 TQNPPADR
-298 YRFVGSNA
+298 YRFVGSNP

-340 PATLKDAGAADYC
+340 PATLKAAGAADYC

-367 TTRVIVAADLT
+367 TTRVIVAADLN
-378 VKGQDADSKDFYVIN
+378 VIGEGVDFYVIN

-406 KAIKAAYLQNATVV
+406 KAIKVAYLQNATVV

-434 TGLGEADLIVTYSS
+434 TGLGEDDLTVTYSS
-448 TAEGGYIDVAEVT
+448 TEGGYIDVAEVT
-461 IKDASVSKF
+461 INETSASKF

-476 AILTAAGNGAI
+476 EKLTAAENDDI
-487 IAEIN
+487 IDEIN

-530 EPNAEQ
+530 DPGAAQ

-585 VLSWAKRTQD
+585 VLSWAKRTQS